1 MRYFILEKI
10 RLDSI
15 GSPFRNVNSG
25 VNEEEDPVNIE
36 RYEKGI
42 NLYVEEFK
50 SKAELNRKQEPP
62 GQSAREKCE
71 VFVSVWLFL
80 CLSRSDP
87 QLH

>member
-25 VNEEEDPVNIE
+25 VNEDEDQVNLE

-42 NLYVEEFK
+42 KLYVDEFK
-50 SKAELNRKQEPP
+50 SKAELNRKQEPS
-62 GQSAREKCE
+62 GQSVR
-71 VFVSVWLFL
+71 
-80 CLSRSDP
+80 
-87 QLH
+87 